1 MAQSVGEQLKQ
12 TRLARGLTLEQAA
25 QTTRIRR
32 HYLEALERDD
42 HDSLPSPVQGRGFLR
57 LYAGY
62 LNLPA
67 EMLVAQWEGKP
78 LPEAHPAPVIENPA
92 AAPEPAALENPQIE
106 EQPAGQDQPE
116 AQIKE
121 HLEEQPDG
129 QPGKE
134 AVPVVE
140 VDAQAEITMPEPP
153 TASLQ
158 NEAPLEDNEPTSFG
172 TNQPRVER
180 GSKEI
185 FRELG
190 VTLRKQR
197 EALSLSI
204 PDVERYTRLRQ
215 HYLRA
220 MESGHFDELPSL
232 VQGRGMLSNYATFL
246 NLDAEEILLRYAEGL
261 QQRRLEKL
269 PPATSD
275 VPAAKGA
282 KQASGMRRLMT
293 PDLLI
298 GVSLILIL
306 FVFVVWTAARINSI
320 GGGELKATLPSVG
333 EVLSETLTATP
344 DAGAVSGTET
354 AGGDP
359 NPAATATQGLPVA
372 GPSEAPSPT
381 LAPINSDPLQ
391 VYIVAR
397 QRAFLRVV
405 IDGQIKFNARVVPGN
420 AYPFS
425 GKQTIELTSGNA
437 AALQVFFN
445 QQDLGT
451 LGGEGDV
458 LRLTFTQSGA
468 VTPTPLPTP
477 TVTPTVG
484 ITVTPGPSP
493 TVATPSVTPLI
504 P

>member
-42 HDSLPSPVQGRGFLR
+42 RDSLPSPVQGRGFLR

-78 LPEAHPAPVIENPA
+78 LPDAQPAPVIERQPT
-92 AAPEPAALENPQIE
+92 APEPPPLKVPQTE
-106 EQPAGQDQPE
+106 EPQADLSGP
-116 AQIKE
+116 
-121 HLEEQPDG
+121 
-129 QPGKE
+129 
-134 AVPVVE
+134 VE
-140 VDAQAEITMPEPP
+140 VSLDAPVETV
-153 TASLQ
+153 
-158 NEAPLEDNEPTSFG
+158 EAPLADLAAEPPPDVSPEDVQSTEDVEMEDEPAGFG
-172 TNQPRVER
+172 GSQPRVEK

-185 FRELG
+185 FRDLG

-220 MESGHFDELPSL
+220 MESGDLDELPSL
-232 VQGRGMLSNYATFL
+232 EQGRGMLSNYATFL

-261 QQRRLEKL
+261 QQRRLEHL
-269 PPATSD
+269 PPAKSD
-275 VPAAKGA
+275 VPAARGA
-282 KQASGMRRLMT
+282 KQASGLRRLMT

-298 GVSLILIL
+298 GVSLILVL

-320 GGGELKATLPSVG
+320 RGGELQATLPSVG

-344 DAGAVSGTET
+344 GAGAVNGTGSAT
-354 AGGDP
+354 GDP
-359 NPAATATQGLPVA
+359 NPAVTATAGLPVA

>member
-42 HDSLPSPVQGRGFLR
+42 RDSLPSPVQGRGFLR

-67 EMLVAQWEGKP
+67 EMLVAQWEGRP
-78 LPEAHPAPVIENPA
+78 LPEAHPAPVVESQP
-92 AAPEPAALENPQIE
+92 AAPEA
-106 EQPAGQDQPE
+106 
-116 AQIKE
+116 
-121 HLEEQPDG
+121 
-129 QPGKE
+129 
-134 AVPVVE
+134 
-140 VDAQAEITMPEPP
+140 
-153 TASLQ
+153 
-158 NEAPLEDNEPTSFG
+158 APLEIPLTDELKTGLDGPVEESPTAPVEAAVAPVMGAELEAPPVVPPEDAQSTGDMVVEDEPAGFAGS
-172 TNQPRVER
+172 QPHVDK

-220 MESGHFDELPSL
+220 MESGHLDELPSL

-261 QQRRLEKL
+261 QQRRLEHL
-269 PPATSD
+269 PPAKSD

-282 KQASGMRRLMT
+282 RQASGVRRLLT

-320 GGGELKATLPSVG
+320 RGGELQATLPSVG

-344 DAGAVSGTET
+344 DASAVSGTGSAT
-354 AGGDP
+354 GDP
-359 NPAATATQGLPVA
+359 NPAATATAGLPVA